1 MRIIEEIGRLL
12 KAALPYA
19 IVSKN
24 DQGFFANI
32 FCYHEVQDALD
43 AGHTSVYVKN
53 GTYGQ
58 MLMRKT
64 GTIIKGSRKAII
76 SRAPSLA
83 SSLICNNIDYCTF
96 EGLTFEGGTTSYTL
110 ININANYNLFSGC
123 KILNNTGQGF
133 ALQHSDNMIFNCL
146 CENNST
152 WGITID
158 SASNYNNIAGI
169 TTLYNEAGPVYMQT
183 STRNVV
189 TCVQA
194 HDTITTSNYVTQFDS
209 STTHNVV
216 TNSIADTGGYLNT
229 LGTNLFNNHY
239 TY

>member
-24 DQGFFANI
+24 DQGLFADML
-32 FCYHEVQDALD
+32 CYRDVQHALD

-53 GTYGQ
+53 GTYNPIN
-58 MLMRKT
+58 MRKT

-76 SRAPSLA
+76 SRGNLPTWALH
-83 SSLICNNIDYCTF
+83 CNNIDYCTF
-96 EGLTFEGGTTSYTL
+96 EGLTFENGASSYTL
-110 ININANYNLFSGC
+110 LNINANYNLFSGC
-123 KILNNTGQGF
+123 KILNNIGQGF
-133 ALQHSDNMIFNCL
+133 SLQQSDNMIFNCL
-146 CENNST
+146 CEGGNT

-169 TTLYNEAGPVYMQT
+169 TTLNNAAGPVYMQT
-183 STRNVV
+183 STRNVT

-216 TNSIADTGGYLNT
+216 TNSIADTGGYLGT